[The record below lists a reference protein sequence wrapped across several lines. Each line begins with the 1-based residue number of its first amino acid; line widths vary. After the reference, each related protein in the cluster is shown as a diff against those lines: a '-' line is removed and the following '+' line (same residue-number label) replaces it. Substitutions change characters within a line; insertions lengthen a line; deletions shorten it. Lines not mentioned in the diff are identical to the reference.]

1 MRSFTVSV
9 DACSAI
15 TALIAYNASEP
26 RNLAMATLTIRDLD
40 EAVKR
45 NLRIRAA
52 SRNRSMEEE
61 ARQILRAALLE
72 PPPATEDLASRI
84 RSRFVGLG
92 DVSLSVPAR
101 EPVRTP
107 PGFGVASKDTRTTTT
122 PRRRPRNRPG
132 K

>member
-1 MRSFTVSV
+1 
-9 DACSAI
+9 
-15 TALIAYNASEP
+15 
-26 RNLAMATLTIRDLD
+26 MATLTIRDLD

-107 PGFGVASKDTRTTTT
+107 PGFDVASKDTRTTT